1 MFAHVGTGRATRK
14 PNPMLYEAIQKE
26 VKDWFGGSSAPATP
40 SDGSA
45 APANSNLGPVGT
57 ASVEASWNLF
67 GGLFGGDDKKE
78 SDSDQ
83 LKAALKDA
91 REQIGIDLAKDAL
104 KDKFKVGEGTGPN
117 AVSKE
122 EFEKIAKLYS
132 DINAGRTDIK
142 FDMSGVDKDQRAEM
156 HGKSMEDIAKMLQTP
171 AGRKLIG
178 DLADNETKD
187 PNDATKMLHHS
198 TTIRPT
204 DDKTVENDCDEKG
217 MDAARAVRDKE
228 AGDAIEKKS
237 STPGV
242 GTDAIITYHPGVEK
256 ILDGPNVK
264 ATGDTTLFHEMV
276 HADHMTHGTK
286 VDSSQVVNNPGDR
299 DNGTK
304 VEEMATVGLMPARA
318 GNDPLLN
325 ENEYRRERAAMNED
339 MPQRPSYK

>member
-1 MFAHVGTGRATRK
+1 
-14 PNPMLYEAIQKE
+14 MLHEAIQT
-26 VKDWFGGSSAPATP
+26 VKDWFGGSNVPAATP

-45 APANSNLGPVGT
+45 EPANTNLGPVGT
-57 ASVEASWNLF
+57 PSVEASCSLF
-67 GGLFGGDDKKE
+67 GGLFGGDDKK
-78 SDSDQ
+78 SDSDE
-83 LKAALKDA
+83 LKGALKEA

-122 EFEKIAKLYS
+122 EFERIAKLYS

-142 FDMSGVDKDQRAEM
+142 FDMSGVDKDKRAEM
-156 HGKSMEDIAKMLQTP
+156 RSKSMEDIAKMLQTP

-187 PNDATKMLHHS
+187 PNDATKSIHHN
-198 TTIRPT
+198 TTIRLT
-204 DDKTVENDCDEKG
+204 DDKAVENDCDEKG
-217 MDAARAVRDKE
+217 MAAARAVRDKE

-256 ILDGPNVK
+256 ILEGPNVK

-286 VDSSQVVNNPGDR
+286 VDSSQVVNNPGTR
-299 DNGTK
+299 DHGTQ
-304 VEEMATVGLMPARA
+304 VEEMATVGLLPARA
-318 GNDPLLN
+318 GNDPLLT
-325 ENEYRRERAAMNED
+325 ENEYRSEREKGFGENL
-339 MPQRPSYK
+339 PQRLSYK